1 MILISPD
8 REIFFNDFGID
19 AEKAIAFLVSQTS

>member
-8 REIFFNDFGID
+8 REVIFNDFGIN
-19 AEKAIAFLVSQTS
+19 AEKAIAFLVSQAS